1 MAFENIINTR
11 SEVALSDKLLAKD
24 TLEKIRLLIKKE
36 ELTLEE
42 MNEVLYLLASDEI
55 KLLNFTY
62 NDRYILGKFYAWIRE
77 FVKLVEEI
85 QRFEKDY
92 KKLTEEQK
100 ITLQKIKQIMS
111 HNFKFLVDVF
121 AFLSRSTM
129 SINSKA
135 FEEFLKQKYEY
146 EYSYPTE
153 QKEKE
158 KEKQFFFFKK

>member
-1 MAFENIINTR
+1 MTFENIITSR
-11 SEVALSDKLLAKD
+11 QEIALSDKLLAKD
-24 TLEKIRLLIKKE
+24 TLEKIRLLIKKD

-42 MNEVLYLLASDEI
+42 MNEILYLLASDEI
-55 KLLNFTY
+55 KLLNFSY
-62 NDRYILGKFYAWIRE
+62 SDRYILGKFYAWIRE

-92 KKLTEEQK
+92 KKLTDEQK
-100 ITLQKIKQIMS
+100 ITIQKIKQIMS

-121 AFLSRSTM
+121 AFLARSTM

-158 KEKQFFFFKK
+158 KERHILFFKK